1 MNGIT
6 LFKKNVSQEANA
18 LNAGSEKSSR
28 VIGVLGAK
36 GGVGATTVTIN
47 LAASL
52 ALRYPGSV
60 AVFDANLQQPDA
72 ACLLNRVPR
81 YSLFDLAR
89 LSVLDGAII
98 AACAEHIALD
108 NNVSNGKH
116 FSLYSPPMEASQ
128 ALQFPSGDLHR
139 LLSEM
144 KKQSGTVV
152 VDLPRTVSREL
163 ITMLD
168 LCDNIILVLE
178 PTVTALAAAKRW
190 FEVFRDLELES
201 DQVFTVLNRSGGKLK
216 EIEKQLSA
224 ELGGFPLLRLPNA
237 YEACEVAAIEGIP
250 VVVKDPRHGFS
261 KGINELS
268 RSCLLA
274 VGEV

>member
-1 MNGIT
+1 MNAVT
-6 LFKKNVSQEANA
+6 LFKKNVSQEAKA
-18 LNAGSEKSSR
+18 LNSGSEKFSR

-47 LAASL
+47 LAAHL
-52 ALRYPGSV
+52 ALHYPGNV

-72 ACLLNRVPR
+72 ACLLNCLPR
-81 YSLFDLAR
+81 YSLLDLAR
-89 LSVLDGAII
+89 LSALDGAII
-98 AACAEHIALD
+98 AACAEHVSLD

-116 FSLYSPPMEASQ
+116 FSLYSPPMEASL

-139 LLSEM
+139 LLTEM

-190 FEVFRDLELES
+190 FEVFSDLELKS
-201 DQVFTVLNRSGGKLK
+201 DQVFTVLNRTGGKLK
-216 EIEKQLSA
+216 EIERQLSA

-237 YEACEVAAIEGIP
+237 YEACESAAIEGIP
-250 VVVKDPRHGFS
+250 VVVKEPRHGFS
-261 KGINELS
+261 KAINELS
-268 RSCLLA
+268 RTCLLA